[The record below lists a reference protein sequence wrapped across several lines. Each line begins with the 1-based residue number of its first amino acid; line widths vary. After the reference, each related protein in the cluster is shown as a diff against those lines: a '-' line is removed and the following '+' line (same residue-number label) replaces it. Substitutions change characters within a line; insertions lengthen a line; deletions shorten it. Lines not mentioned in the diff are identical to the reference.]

1 MNGDGAPAHDLARQ
15 DRRLRERVVDER
27 SAVGRLHP
35 LPAERQA
42 GPHGRRG
49 RDGSVKELRTFAD
62 DDPANG
68 CWTAM
73 SFFSRKHPATATARG
88 ARIWQVDLTGN
99 AKLLREIPV
108 DDGGSV
114 TVVDRNQAI
123 VTRKAS
129 SVTSA

>member
-1 MNGDGAPAHDLARQ
+1 
-15 DRRLRERVVDER
+15 
-27 SAVGRLHP
+27 
-35 LPAERQA
+35 
-42 GPHGRRG
+42 
-49 RDGSVKELRTFAD
+49 
-62 DDPANG
+62 
-68 CWTAM
+68 M